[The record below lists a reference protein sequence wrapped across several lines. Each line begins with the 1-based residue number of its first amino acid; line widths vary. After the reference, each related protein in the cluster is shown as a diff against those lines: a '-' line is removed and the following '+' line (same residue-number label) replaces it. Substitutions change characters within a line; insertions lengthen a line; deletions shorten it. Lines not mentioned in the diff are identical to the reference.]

1 MKHAGFVV
9 FVVTL
14 LAFGSTTL
22 GAEKGPCQEGNLKE
36 KVACL
41 NKRLGDLESNSQ
53 PITST
58 KAEPGPAGPAG
69 PPGPKG
75 EKGDKGDK
83 GDPGPKGEK
92 GDAEPQAGPG
102 SQSPNAL
109 EPAIPQAEAEPGSQ
123 PIEPSVPQP
132 LTKADC
138 EQAGKTWNENSNVCD

>member
-9 FVVTL
+9 FVVTV

-22 GAEKGPCQEGNLKE
+22 RAEKGPCQEGNLKQ

-41 NKRLGDLESNSQ
+41 NKRLDDLESKSKAIA
-53 PITST
+53 PA

-75 EKGDKGDK
+75 EKGD
-83 GDPGPKGEK
+83 PGPKGEK
-92 GDAEPQAGPG
+92 GDPGPQAGPG
-102 SQSPNAL
+102 SQSPASPL
-109 EPAIPQAEAEPGSQ
+109 EPAIPQPEAEPGSQ
-123 PIEPSVPQP
+123 PSEPSVSQA

-138 EQAGKTWNENSNVCD
+138 EQAGKKWNDNANVCD